1 MNVKLFIHSI
11 ISEKFP
17 DAMMHTEKSKELA
30 ESRHVFM
37 KSFLQEWEKEQGS
50 NECESCLWTLLNHRR
65 AVVRFFLTE
74 PANNNHMPMGI
85 TADFIDPPVY
95 I

>member
-50 NECESCLWTLLNHRR
+50 NECESCL
-65 AVVRFFLTE
+65 
-74 PANNNHMPMGI
+74 
-85 TADFIDPPVY
+85 
-95 I
+95 